1 LAAFLFSGAEGRR
14 VVHRAIHFIRR
25 PLWAAGILVGLAACA
40 GCSTWD
46 AERWNIDRLRDPR
59 AAEIEDNLAR
69 EKPIVAD
76 PF

>member
-1 LAAFLFSGAEGRR
+1 
-14 VVHRAIHFIRR
+14 VVRPAIHFIWG
-25 PLWAAGILVGLAACA
+25 PFLAAGLLASLAACA